1 MNDPA
6 KTYTEPTGEAKSS
19 RKKMKVF
26 LPLLILSL
34 PILILWGTSD
44 EEVTVQTTA
53 AEEIVEPAVQE
64 STDEKYR
71 KLIVGDWEMDR
82 DGKRSLTVHSD
93 GTADMDI
100 EVSSSWSFLFGKKLK
115 FRIEWS
121 IENGILTMITTGGE
135 PKGKVDLITSM
146 YGAER
151 KQPIKLLDE
160 TTLQLPDEE
169 PGEEDHIWTRVETAV
184 NPAP

>member
-1 MNDPA
+1 
-6 KTYTEPTGEAKSS
+6 
-19 RKKMKVF
+19 MKVF
-26 LPLLILSL
+26 LPLLILGL
-34 PILILWGTSD
+34 PIVILWGTS
-44 EEVTVQTTA
+44 EEKVTLQKTA
-53 AEEIVEPAVQE
+53 AEEKVEPVVQE

-82 DGKRSLTVHSD
+82 DGKRFLTVHPD
-93 GTADMDI
+93 GTADMDA
-100 EVSSSWSFLFGKKLK
+100 EVSSNWSLLFGKKLK

-121 IENGILTMITTGGE
+121 IEKGVLTMLTTGGE

-151 KQPIKLLDE
+151 IQAIKLLDE

-169 PGEEDHIWTRVETAV
+169 PGEADHIWTRVETAV